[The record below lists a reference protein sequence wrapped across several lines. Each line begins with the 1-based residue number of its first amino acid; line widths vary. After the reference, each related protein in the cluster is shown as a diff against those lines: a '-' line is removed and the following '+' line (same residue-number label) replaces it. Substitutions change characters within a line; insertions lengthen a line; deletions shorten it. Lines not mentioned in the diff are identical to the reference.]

1 MEIDFYQQYKE
12 YSNVDLLKIVRR
24 PADYQLQAVDVA
36 TQILSQRQV
45 TAEEIQFVD
54 QYLQE
59 IESSAKVK
67 KEKVDALKY
76 KITDFFEPISHPS
89 ENVSPSKWVNILLF
103 VIAIQYAWSL
113 FNTAKRLIR
122 FLRCDYCRL
131 DVLFFAE
138 LLTLLYVPVI
148 FFLLFRRSR
157 WGWILL
163 FADNLFSFISMAS
176 QSYIFF
182 KYQDIHHGSTSSF
195 LLPILIKAAFAF
207 FLWRNPI
214 ASHFGV
220 SFETKKK
227 TTLITT
233 VGTFLFIFIM
243 YLTFG

>member
-54 QYLQE
+54 QYLQD

-103 VIAIQYAWSL
+103 VIAIQYVWSL

-148 FFLLFRRSR
+148 FFLLLQNFQCL
-157 WGWILL
+157 GGIGL
-163 FADNLFSFISMAS
+163 
-176 QSYIFF
+176 Q
-182 KYQDIHHGSTSSF
+182 TEF
-195 LLPILIKAAFAF
+195 LQL
-207 FLWRNPI
+207 
-214 ASHFGV
+214 
-220 SFETKKK
+220 
-227 TTLITT
+227 
-233 VGTFLFIFIM
+233 
-243 YLTFG
+243 